1 MHRKAFAISSFL
13 LLVMLGAVMLNNY
26 NREWKQYQRQ
36 YFYELDKRAE
46 TEAPHDQASSF
57 LDPLTSAANGVLKTL
72 SNETKLGMVK
82 VVTDPGRS
90 ADMCMTC
97 HINVGVSGFEEQ
109 PLVDLLSVHP
119 DYIVQNYPFDQ
130 YGCTA
135 CHGGQPLALSVE
147 KAHEGLADTVE
158 EFFMLKVAELTAPN
172 WIIRQKAIERIR
184 WVTGDD
190 FGYAQDGSPEEI
202 QAAIERILDWWQMH
216 RQTFFAEGFGERDSP
231 FKTENPID
239 ELIDSDTKLS
249 PTGQPLAYVNNN
261 ACIGC
266 HTSFYS
272 ERLQTAVDED
282 NQDAIQAIS
291 QQLDHVR
298 LWADID
304 LSDITLADEAF
315 EKIAKDYTCQA
326 CHGPGEE
333 YVTLMQKGYALLMQG
348 KSIES
353 SDILKRASEIGRGN
367 ARRNLSNP
375 NVWALLQS
383 LAAQSSG
390 SNAALP
396 QAQVETAPVDKEEAE
411 TTTEPE
417 TEPAIEAESEPET
430 VAEGSET
437 SPTSEAPA
445 PSDEAVLIETGKQLA
460 ASCMGCHTV
469 DGSPSAGP
477 TWQGLFGKTE
487 TLDDDSTVV
496 VDEAYLS
503 ESIREPGAQVVKGFA
518 NFMPPY
524 ASLSD
529 EEIAALIA
537 YIKSLAD

>member
-13 LLVMLGAVMLNNY
+13 LLVMLGAIMLNNY

-36 YFYELDKRAE
+36 YFYELDERDAAGE
-46 TEAPHDQASSF
+46 SLGQTQSLLDQLASTANDALNVLNTES
-57 LDPLTSAANGVLKTL
+57 
-72 SNETKLGMVK
+72 KLGMVK
-82 VVTDPGRS
+82 VVTEPGRS

-97 HINVGVSGFEEQ
+97 HINAGVSGFEEQ
-109 PLVDLLSVHP
+109 PLIDLFSVHP
-119 DYIVQNYPFDQ
+119 EYITQNYPFDQ

-135 CHGGQPLALSVE
+135 CHGGKPLALSVE
-147 KAHEGLADTVE
+147 KAHEGLTDTVE
-158 EFFMLKVAELTAPN
+158 AFFLLKVAELSAPN

-202 QAAIERILDWWQMH
+202 QAAVERILDWWQMH

-231 FKTENPID
+231 FKTENPIAKVI
-239 ELIDSDTKLS
+239 EADTQLS
-249 PTGQPLAYVNNN
+249 PTGQPLEYVNNN
-261 ACIGC
+261 SCIAC

-272 ERLQTAVDED
+272 QRLQAAVDED
-282 NQDAIQAIS
+282 NQDAIQAIGK
-291 QQLDHVR
+291 QLDHIR

-304 LSDITLADEAF
+304 LGDITLSDEAF
-315 EKIAKDYTCQA
+315 DKIAKDYTCQA
-326 CHGPGEE
+326 CHGPGQE

-367 ARRNLSNP
+367 ARRNLSDP
-375 NVWALLQS
+375 KVWELLQL
-383 LAAQSSG
+383 LAAQSDAVVAS
-390 SNAALP
+390 ARP
-396 QAQVETAPVDKEEAE
+396 EAQPERPGTEMAN
-411 TTTEPE
+411 EPE
-417 TEPAIEAESEPET
+417 TEAPPEVKDEPEVT
-430 VAEGSET
+430 EPGS
-437 SPTSEAPA
+437 PQGQPPA
-445 PSDEAVLIETGKQLA
+445 QSDETVLIETGKQLA

-469 DGSPSAGP
+469 DGATSVGP

-487 TLDDDSTVV
+487 TLDDDNTVV
-496 VDEAYLS
+496 VDEAYLK
-503 ESIREPGAQVVKGFA
+503 ESIQEPGAKVVKGFG

-529 EEIAALIA
+529 EEVAALIA
-537 YIKSLAD
+537 YIRSLAP